1 MLYDLVRLGGMVTL
15 GGMEENKKSASAK
28 KNCAYGKQDS
38 IVFVDKWVNCLFVC
52 LPQALYGGG
61 MTL

>member
-28 KNCAYGKQDS
+28 KTA
-38 IVFVDKWVNCLFVC
+38 
-52 LPQALYGGG
+52 P
-61 MTL
+61 MTNKTVTCS

>member
-38 IVFVDKWVNCLFVC
+38 IVFVDK
-52 LPQALYGGG
+52 
-61 MTL
+61 

>member
-1 MLYDLVRLGGMVTL
+1 MLYDLVRL

>member
-1 MLYDLVRLGGMVTL
+1 MLYDLVRL
-15 GGMEENKKSASAK
+15 GGMEENKKSASPK
-28 KNCAYGKQDS
+28 KNCAYGKQDD

-52 LPQALYGGG
+52 LSQALYGGG